1 MPIIEDV
8 AFSRLV
14 VGGKVYRSATIVYP
28 HSVDGRW
35 WRKDGMKFLPE
46 DFDQIIAQKPQV
58 VALGIGFSAKA
69 SVPGR
74 NETEVRKRMYPLHY
88 CRHPCKAVEK
98 FNEIQKTRTVIGAF
112 HLM

>member
-1 MPIIEDV
+1 VPIIEEV

-46 DFDQIIAQKPQV
+46 DFDHVIAQKPQV
-58 VALGIGFSAKA
+58 VVLGIGFSAKV
-69 SVPGR
+69 SVPE
-74 NETEVRKRMYPLHY
+74 ETKQRFSKEGILCIVADTPE
-88 CRHPCKAVEK
+88 AVK
-98 FNEIQKTRTVIGAF
+98 QFNAMQKTRTVIGAF

>member
-58 VALGIGFSAKA
+58 VVLGIGFSAK
-69 SVPGR
+69 VERFRKKR
-74 NETEVRKRMYPLHY
+74 NRGSQKNVSFALLPTPLRRSRSSTKSKRLAP
-88 CRHPCKAVEK
+88 
-98 FNEIQKTRTVIGAF
+98 
-112 HLM
+112 